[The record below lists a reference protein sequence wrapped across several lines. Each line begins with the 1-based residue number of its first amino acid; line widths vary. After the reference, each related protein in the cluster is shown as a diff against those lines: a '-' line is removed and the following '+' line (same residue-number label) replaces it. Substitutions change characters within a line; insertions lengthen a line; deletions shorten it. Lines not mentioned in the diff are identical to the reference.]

1 MACNFFKKQSFKMK
15 KSISILML
23 SLTLVLG
30 LFTPN
35 NVYAEAEQDEAETE
49 MSAEASGEETTNEP
63 AAAEAKAEELEGG
76 KEPTFTQ
83 LVKKRFIEG
92 GVGFMITVLAC
103 LILGIATAIERII
116 YLSLSN
122 VNTKKVLQQVE
133 EALNTGGIEGAKEVC
148 RNTRGPVGAIF
159 YDGLTRADEG
169 IEQVEKAVI
178 AGGSVQMGLME
189 KGVSWISLFIA
200 LAPMLGFLG
209 TVLGMIGAFDS
220 IAEAGGIEASAMAG
234 DIKMALITT
243 VAGLIVAIILQVF
256 YNIIVAKIDNLVNQ
270 MEDASN
276 AFVKVVQNKIG

>member
-1 MACNFFKKQSFKMK
+1 MK
-15 KSISILML
+15 KLVSTLLVSLI
-23 SLTLVLG
+23 LTLG
-30 LFTPN
+30 FTPITVFADTTSTN
-35 NVYAEAEQDEAETE
+35 NQEIVF
-49 MSAEASGEETTNEP
+49 EEN
-63 AAAEAKAEELEGG
+63 KEELAIALE
-76 KEPTFTQ
+76 KADIDERREPSFTQ
-83 LVKKRFIEG
+83 EVKSRFIEG
-92 GVGFMITVLAC
+92 GVNFMISVLAC

-133 EALNTGGIEGAKEVC
+133 EALNVSGIEGAKEVC
-148 RNTRGPVGAIF
+148 SNTRGPVGAIF
-159 YDGLTRADEG
+159 YEGLTRADEG

-256 YNIIVAKIDNLVNQ
+256 YNVVVAKIDNLVNQ

-276 AFVKVVQNKIG
+276 AFIKVVQNKIN

>member
-1 MACNFFKKQSFKMK
+1 MK
-15 KSISILML
+15 KFFSILTL
-23 SLTLVLG
+23 SLTFFLVLKTNQTLADDG
-30 LFTPN
+30 N
-35 NVYAEAEQDEAETE
+35 NAQLENYDSTQKANSDLAKP
-49 MSAEASGEETTNEP
+49 EETSNFNDPLLDSRNEP
-63 AAAEAKAEELEGG
+63 S
-76 KEPTFTQ
+76 FTQ
-83 LVKKRFIEG
+83 KVKKRFIEG
-92 GVGFMITVLAC
+92 GVFFMIWVLAC

-133 EALNTGGIEGAKEVC
+133 EALNNGGVEVAKEVC
-148 RNTRGPVGAIF
+148 RNTRGPVGSIF
-159 YDGLTRADEG
+159 YDGLVRSDEG

-256 YNIIVAKIDNLVNQ
+256 YNIVVAKIDNLVNQ

-276 AFVKVVQNKIG
+276 AFIKIVQNNIGTIS

>member
-1 MACNFFKKQSFKMK
+1 MK
-15 KSISILML
+15 KNVPSLLFLLILLL
-23 SLTLVLG
+23 STSSSFAVASDTTVLE
-30 LFTPN
+30 N
-35 NVYAEAEQDEAETE
+35 SEAFQDKDALLD
-49 MSAEASGEETTNEP
+49 N
-63 AAAEAKAEELEGG
+63 EELIESSSPGLD
-76 KEPTFTQ
+76 ERNQPSFTQ
-83 LVKKRFIEG
+83 KVKKRFIEG
-92 GVGFMITVLAC
+92 GVFFMIWVLAC

-133 EALNTGGIEGAKEVC
+133 EALNTEGVEGAKEVC

-159 YDGLTRADEG
+159 YDGLVRSDEG

-256 YNIIVAKIDNLVNQ
+256 YNIVVAKIDNLVNQ

-276 AFVKVVQNKIG
+276 AFVKIIQNKIGTVAQS

>member
-1 MACNFFKKQSFKMK
+1 MK
-15 KSISILML
+15 KNIYTLIFSII
-23 SLTLVLG
+23 LG
-30 LFTPN
+30 LFATKTFAVEEESAKLESLEVVQDNNTPI
-35 NVYAEAEQDEAETE
+35 DTE
-49 MSAEASGEETTNEP
+49 ESLEENDNSIDDR
-63 AAAEAKAEELEGG
+63 
-76 KEPTFTQ
+76 KEPSFTQ
-83 LVKKRFIEG
+83 KVKKRFIEG
-92 GVGFMITVLAC
+92 DVFFMMWVLAC
-103 LILGIATAIERII
+103 LILGVATAIERII

-133 EALNTGGIEGAKEVC
+133 EALNTEGVEGAMEVC

-159 YDGLTRADEG
+159 YDGLVRSDEG
-169 IEQVEKAVI
+169 IDQVEKAVI

-220 IAEAGGIEASAMAG
+220 IADAGGIEASAMAG

-243 VAGLIVAIILQVF
+243 VAGLIVAIVLQVF

-276 AFVKVVQNKIG
+276 AFVKIVQNKIGSVA

>member
-1 MACNFFKKQSFKMK
+1 MK
-15 KSISILML
+15 KIISVLLI
-23 SLTLVLG
+23 SLTLLLSSSSAFAVESDPTRIETIEAAQDNDVLLG
-30 LFTPN
+30 N
-35 NVYAEAEQDEAETE
+35 DELT
-49 MSAEASGEETTNEP
+49 EASRLNLDDRNEP
-63 AAAEAKAEELEGG
+63 S
-76 KEPTFTQ
+76 FTQ
-83 LVKKRFIEG
+83 KVKKRFIEG
-92 GVGFMITVLAC
+92 GVFFMIWVLAC

-122 VNTKKVLQQVE
+122 VNTKKILQQVE
-133 EALNTGGIEGAKEVC
+133 DALNTNGIEGAKEVC

-159 YDGLTRADEG
+159 YDGLVRSDEG

-256 YNIIVAKIDNLVNQ
+256 YNIVVAKIDNLVNQ

-276 AFVKVVQNKIG
+276 AFVKIIQNKIVTIVQP

>member
-1 MACNFFKKQSFKMK
+1 MK
-15 KSISILML
+15 KNIYTLIFSII
-23 SLTLVLG
+23 LG
-30 LFTPN
+30 LFATNAFAVEEEPAKLEGLEVVQENDDPIDTEDLLEEN
-35 NVYAEAEQDEAETE
+35 NLPVEDR
-49 MSAEASGEETTNEP
+49 NEP
-63 AAAEAKAEELEGG
+63 S
-76 KEPTFTQ
+76 FTQ
-83 LVKKRFIEG
+83 VIKKRFIEG
-92 GVGFMITVLAC
+92 GVFFMIWVLAC

-122 VNTKKVLQQVE
+122 VNTKKVLQEVE
-133 EALNTGGIEGAKEVC
+133 EALNMEGVEGAKEVC

-159 YDGLTRADEG
+159 YDGLVRSDEG

-189 KGVSWISLFIA
+189 KGDSWISLFIS

-209 TVLGMIGAFDS
+209 TVIGMIEAFDS
-220 IAEAGGIEASAMAG
+220 IAEIGSIEASAMAG

-276 AFVKVVQNKIG
+276 AFVKIVQNKIGSVA

>member
-1 MACNFFKKQSFKMK
+1 MK
-15 KSISILML
+15 KIIPVLL
-23 SLTLVLG
+23 ISLTLFLSSSSAFAVESES
-30 LFTPN
+30 TMIETI
-35 NVYAEAEQDEAETE
+35 EAEQDNDVLLDNQELVESSTL
-49 MSAEASGEETTNEP
+49 SFDDRNEP
-63 AAAEAKAEELEGG
+63 S
-76 KEPTFTQ
+76 FTQ
-83 LVKKRFIEG
+83 KVKKRFIEG
-92 GVGFMITVLAC
+92 GVFFMIWVLAC

-133 EALNTGGIEGAKEVC
+133 DALNTDGIEGAKEVC

-159 YDGLTRADEG
+159 YDGLVRSDEG

-256 YNIIVAKIDNLVNQ
+256 YNIVVAKIDNLVNQ

-276 AFVKVVQNKIG
+276 AFVKIIQNKMVTVVQP

>member
-1 MACNFFKKQSFKMK
+1 MK
-15 KSISILML
+15 KNVPRLLFSLML
-23 SLTLVLG
+23 LLYSTSSFALESD
-30 LFTPN
+30 
-35 NVYAEAEQDEAETE
+35 AEKLENSEVTQDKNALSEN
-49 MSAEASGEETTNEP
+49 EELLLDDNLAIDERNEP
-63 AAAEAKAEELEGG
+63 S
-76 KEPTFTQ
+76 FTQ
-83 LVKKRFIEG
+83 KVKKRFIEG
-92 GVGFMITVLAC
+92 GVFFMIWVLAC

-133 EALNTGGIEGAKEVC
+133 EALNKEGVEGAKEVC

-159 YDGLTRADEG
+159 YDGLVRSDEG

-256 YNIIVAKIDNLVNQ
+256 YNIVVAKIDNLVNQ

-276 AFVKVVQNKIG
+276 SFVKIIQNQIGTIPQS

>member
-1 MACNFFKKQSFKMK
+1 MK
-15 KSISILML
+15 KLVSTLML
-23 SLTLVLG
+23 SSTLFLAMYTTNTYAQEG
-30 LFTPN
+30 N
-35 NVYAEAEQDEAETE
+35 NNQVENSENVDEAN
-49 MSAEASGEETTNEP
+49 SVDADLEESVEVMN
-63 AAAEAKAEELEGG
+63 ADLDGG
-76 KEPTFTQ
+76 KEPSFTQ
-83 LVKKRFIEG
+83 KVKKRFIEG
-92 GVGFMITVLAC
+92 GVFFMIWVLAC

-133 EALNTGGIEGAKEVC
+133 EALNSEGVEGAMEVC

-159 YDGLTRADEG
+159 YDGLVRSNEG

-220 IAEAGGIEASAMAG
+220 IAEAGGIQASAMAG

-256 YNIIVAKIDNLVNQ
+256 YNIVVAKIDNLVNQ

-276 AFVKVVQNKIG
+276 AFVKIVQNKIGSVA

>member
-1 MACNFFKKQSFKMK
+1 MK
-15 KSISILML
+15 KFFSILTL
-23 SLTLVLG
+23 SLTFFLVLKTNQTLAG
-30 LFTPN
+30 EGGNAQLENYDSTQKANSDLAKP
-35 NVYAEAEQDEAETE
+35 
-49 MSAEASGEETTNEP
+49 EETSNFNDPLLDSRNEP
-63 AAAEAKAEELEGG
+63 S
-76 KEPTFTQ
+76 FTQ
-83 LVKKRFIEG
+83 KVKKRFIEG
-92 GVGFMITVLAC
+92 GVFFMIWVLAC

-133 EALNTGGIEGAKEVC
+133 EALNNGGVEVAKEVC
-148 RNTRGPVGAIF
+148 RNTRGPVGSIF
-159 YDGLTRADEG
+159 YDGLVRSDEG

-256 YNIIVAKIDNLVNQ
+256 YNIVVAKIDNLVNQ

-276 AFVKVVQNKIG
+276 AFIKIVQNNIGTIS

>member
-1 MACNFFKKQSFKMK
+1 MK
-15 KSISILML
+15 KLVSTLML
-23 SLTLVLG
+23 SLTLMLG
-30 LFTPN
+30 LFTTN
-35 NVYAEAEQDEAETE
+35 TAYADSTE
-49 MSAEASGEETTNEP
+49 VAVEETA
-63 AAAEAKAEELEGG
+63 AAAEEETAAAATEEASEEVAEVEGG

-83 LVKKRFIEG
+83 IVKKRFIEG
-92 GVGFMITVLAC
+92 GVNFMISVLAC

-133 EALNTGGIEGAKEVC
+133 EALNTGGVDAAKEVC
-148 RNTRGPVGAIF
+148 ANTRGPVGAIF

-256 YNIIVAKIDNLVNQ
+256 YNVVVAKIDNLVNQ

-276 AFVKVVQNKIG
+276 AFIKIVQNKIG

>member
-1 MACNFFKKQSFKMK
+1 MK
-15 KSISILML
+15 KLVSPLML
-23 SLTLVLG
+23 FLTLL
-30 LFTPN
+30 LAMYTTNTYAQQEQN
-35 NVYAEAEQDEAETE
+35 NNQPDNTVAVEEVNTE
-49 MSAEASGEETTNEP
+49 EASSEEPVEAVAVDGGNEP
-63 AAAEAKAEELEGG
+63 S
-76 KEPTFTQ
+76 FTQ
-83 LVKKRFIEG
+83 KVKKRFIEG
-92 GVGFMITVLAC
+92 GVFFMIWVLAC

-133 EALNTGGIEGAKEVC
+133 EALNTEGVEGAMEVC
-148 RNTRGPVGAIF
+148 RNTRGPFGAIF
-159 YDGLTRADEG
+159 YDGLVRSDEG

-256 YNIIVAKIDNLVNQ
+256 YNIVVAKIDNLVNQ

-276 AFVKVVQNKIG
+276 AFVKIVQNKIGSVA

>member
-1 MACNFFKKQSFKMK
+1 MK
-15 KSISILML
+15 KNIYTLIFSII
-23 SLTLVLG
+23 LG
-30 LFTPN
+30 LFATKTFAVEEESAKLESLEVVQDNNTPI
-35 NVYAEAEQDEAETE
+35 DTE
-49 MSAEASGEETTNEP
+49 ESLEENDNSIDDR
-63 AAAEAKAEELEGG
+63 
-76 KEPTFTQ
+76 KEPSFTQ
-83 LVKKRFIEG
+83 KVKKRFIEG
-92 GVGFMITVLAC
+92 DVFFMMWVLAC
-103 LILGIATAIERII
+103 LILGVATAIERII

-133 EALNTGGIEGAKEVC
+133 EALNSEGVEGAMEVC

-159 YDGLTRADEG
+159 YDGLVRSNEG

-220 IAEAGGIEASAMAG
+220 IADAGGIEASAMAG

-243 VAGLIVAIILQVF
+243 VAGLIVAIVLQVF

-276 AFVKVVQNKIG
+276 AFVKIVQNKIGSVGEH